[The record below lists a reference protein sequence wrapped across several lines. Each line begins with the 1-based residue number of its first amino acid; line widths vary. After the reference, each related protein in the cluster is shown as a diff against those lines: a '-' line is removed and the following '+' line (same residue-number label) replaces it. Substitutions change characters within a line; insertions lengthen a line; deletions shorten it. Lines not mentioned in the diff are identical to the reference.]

1 MTIPTY
7 LTIARLL
14 AAGLIPLLLV
24 LLDGSL
30 AFWIIAALFLGSS
43 LTDWLDGYLARR
55 LGQETQL
62 GRMLDPIAD
71 KILVSCAL
79 LVVIVGLDDRIWL
92 VLPASVILA
101 RELFVS
107 GLREFVGIGNATL
120 KVSALAKWKTAVQML
135 ALLGLMV
142 CCALEIE
149 SGRMPVIAGIL
160 GLWLAAVLTAVT
172 GVDYF
177 RKALPIMQKEN
188 GHG

>member
-107 GLREFVGIGNATL
+107 GLREFVGNGNATL

-149 SGRMPVIAGIL
+149 SGRMPVISGIL
-160 GLWLAAVLTAVT
+160 GLWLAAVLTAVS

-177 RKALPIMQKEN
+177 RKALPIMQKES
-188 GHG
+188 GDG